1 MIGRTISHYRIVEK
15 LGGGGMGVV
24 YKAEDTELGRFVAL
38 KFLPEDVAQDP
49 QSLERFRREARAA
62 SALNHPNIC
71 TIHEIGKYEGQSFIV
86 MELLEGATLHNRIAG
101 KPVLIEQY
109 MEWAIQL
116 CDALEAAHAKSIV
129 HRDIKP
135 GNIFITER
143 GQAKI
148 LDFGLAKKSGAQ
160 MAEDIGGT
168 NMPTASLPE
177 VHLTSPG
184 AAVGTVAYM
193 SPEQARGKD
202 IDERSDLFS
211 FGAVL
216 YQMATGKAPFL
227 GETVAVIFDGIL
239 RETPTPPSKLNPDV
253 PPELERII
261 GKSLEKDREER
272 YQTARDLIV
281 DLKRLRRQ
289 LVSGSV
295 SGSVA
300 AITTSPK
307 PAMTKKSRRRALGL
321 GLTGVAVLAAILLA
335 VLALPAIP
343 DPKVIRFNKVTNT
356 PGFKDCPYS
365 ASNLLYFVQREN
377 PEGHGVLMQLSTAG
391 GDPLPI
397 PSPLGAISV
406 IDISPRGSELLV
418 VQDRNDANEFPVWIL
433 PVPSGSPRRVGEV
446 VAHDASF
453 SPDGDRIAYAN
464 GYDLFESRTDGSR
477 VRKIVSASAYV
488 DSPAW
493 SGDGSR
499 LRYRETT
506 AGSRSGTLWEVG
518 VDGGNPHP
526 LLSGGTGLCCGSWT
540 SDGRYFLFSSRKAG
554 EEGIWA
560 VREKTGWFQ
569 GGSGRPVLLSTGPLN
584 YVCAIPSRAGKQIFV
599 TGEQVQAELT
609 RYDAASGQLVPFLGG
624 LPAEQMSSSRDG
636 QWVAYVTYPD
646 GELWRSKVDGS
657 QKLKLASG
665 ARALLAD
672 WSPDGKRIS
681 FVARQPTVALQVISV
696 DGGTPESLPTGDS
709 PTLAHSWSPDGNTMV
724 LGEWIGTKSPVLR
737 LLDLKTRQISIVPGS
752 EGLIYPIWS
761 PDGRYIAAEAEV
773 GPRQGGWLFE
783 VTAHQWRKLPAA
795 FNCNYWAWA
804 HDSKYIY
811 CDSPSENEMAVV
823 RLRVADDKIEKIAS
837 LKGIRRGVGT
847 FGEWFGLG
855 PRDAPL
861 LLRNTGNQQIYAI
874 DWEAP

>member
-1 MIGRTISHYRIVEK
+1 MIGQTFSHYRIVEK

-24 YKAEDTELGRFVAL
+24 YKAEDTELGRLVAL
-38 KFLPEDVAQDP
+38 KFLPEELARDP
-49 QSLERFRREARAA
+49 QALERFRREARAA

-71 TIHEIGKYEGQSFIV
+71 TIHEVGQHDGQSFIV
-86 MELLEGATLHNRIAG
+86 MELLEGATLQNHIAG
-101 KPVLIEQY
+101 KPLPIEQHL
-109 MEWAIQL
+109 EWAIQL
-116 CDALEAAHAKSIV
+116 CDALEAAHAKGIV

-135 GNIFITER
+135 GNIFVTQR

-160 MAEDIGGT
+160 MVEGIGGT

-184 AAVGTVAYM
+184 SAVGTVAYM

-202 IDERSDLFS
+202 IDARSDLFS

-239 RETPTPPSKLNPDV
+239 RETPAPPSKLNPDV

-261 GKSLEKDREER
+261 GKALEKDREER

-289 LVSGSV
+289 LSSGSA

-300 AITTSPK
+300 AITTS
-307 PAMTKKSRRRALGL
+307 SRTAKRRTLAWAL
-321 GLTGVAVLAAILLA
+321 GLTGVAALAAILLG
-335 VLALPAIP
+335 VLELPAIP
-343 DPKVIRFNKVTNT
+343 VPKVIRFNKVTNT
-356 PGFKDCPYS
+356 PGLKDCPYS
-365 ASNLLYFVQREN
+365 AGNLLYFMQRAD
-377 PEGHGVLMQLSTAG
+377 PGAHGVLMQLSTAG

-406 IDISPRGSELLV
+406 SDISPGGSELLV
-418 VQDRNDANEFPVWIL
+418 VQDRNDAYELPLWIL

-446 VAHDASF
+446 VAHDATF
-453 SPDGDRIAYAN
+453 SPDASRIVYAN
-464 GYDLFESRTDGSR
+464 GTDLFEANRDGSG
-477 VRKIVSASAYV
+477 VRKIVSASEFV
-488 DSPAW
+488 DSPTW

-499 LRYRETT
+499 LRYRETA

-526 LLSGGTGLCCGSWT
+526 LFSRATGLCCGSWT

-569 GGSGRPVLLSTGPLN
+569 RGSGKPVLLSTGPLT

-599 TGEQVQAELT
+599 TGEQAQAELT
-609 RYDAASGQLVPFLGG
+609 RYDAASGRFVPFLEGV
-624 LPAEQMSSSRDG
+624 PAEHMSFSRDG
-636 QWVAYVTYPD
+636 QWVAYVTYPE

-665 ARALLAD
+665 VRALVVQ

-681 FVARQPTVALQVISV
+681 FVARQPAVALQVISA
-696 DGGTPESLPTGDS
+696 DGGTPESLPMGDS
-709 PTLAHSWSPDGNTMV
+709 PTLYHAWSPDGNSMV
-724 LGEWIGTKSPVLR
+724 LGEWFGNKSPVLR
-737 LLDLKTRQISIVPGS
+737 LLDLKTRQLSIVPGS

-761 PDGRYIAAEAEV
+761 PDGRYIAADAYG
-773 GPRQGGWLFE
+773 GPRNGAWIYNVSSHE
-783 VTAHQWRKLPAA
+783 WKRLPLVEY
-795 FNCNYWAWA
+795 NYWAWS
-804 HDSKYIY
+804 HNSKYIY
-811 CDSPSENEMAVV
+811 YDGPSGDQSTAM
-823 RLRVADDKIEKIAS
+823 RLRVADGQIEKVAN
-837 LKGIRRGVGT
+837 LTGIRRVPGA

-855 PRDAPL
+855 PGDAPL
-861 LLRNTGNQQIYAI
+861 LLRNTGNQQIYAL